1 MLASLAMN
9 AVHPTA
15 VVDEGVVLG
24 TGNVIGPY
32 VVILGPA
39 TIGDGNWFGPHVVVG
54 TPAEI
59 RGIDHGDR
67 IPGAQVGTGV
77 RIGSR
82 NVFREYTTVHQGH
95 YDVTSVGD
103 DCYLMNKVYI
113 GHDNDIGNGVTMASS
128 ATLGGHIHVGP
139 GANLGMGVIVH
150 QRRVVGPG
158 SMVGMGAVVTRDVP
172 PYAMAYGNPCRVR
185 GANQVGMRRA
195 GVADATI
202 AELER
207 VYADGRTA
215 EDVRSCDDAAIVE
228 AWSWW
233 SRHTGD
239 RT

>member
-1 MLASLAMN
+1 MLTSLDMN
-9 AVHPTA
+9 AVHPSA

-24 TGNVIGPY
+24 EGNVIGPY

-59 RGIDHGDR
+59 RGIDHGDLV
-67 IPGAQVGTGV
+67 PGAQVGTGV

-95 YDVTSVGD
+95 YAVTLVGD

-113 GHDNDIGNGVTMASS
+113 GHDNDIGDGVTMASS

-158 SMVGMGAVVTRDVP
+158 AMVGMGAVVTRDVP
-172 PYAMAYGNPCRVR
+172 PYAKAYGSPARVR
-185 GANQVGMRRA
+185 AVNEVGMRRSGISEDDIA
-195 GVADATI
+195 ALAARYDSAQPAPDAW
-202 AELER
+202 APPGSLR
-207 VYADGRTA
+207 
-215 EDVRSCDDAAIVE
+215 AA
-228 AWSWW
+228 WDWW
-233 SRHTGD
+233 LARAATG
-239 RT
+239 

>member
-1 MLASLAMN
+1 MLTSLAMN
-9 AVHPTA
+9 AVHPSA
-15 VVDEGVVLG
+15 VVDDGVVLG
-24 TGNVIGPY
+24 EGNVIGPY
-32 VVILGPA
+32 AVILGPA

-67 IPGAQVGTGV
+67 VPGAQVGTGV
-77 RIGSR
+77 HIGSR
-82 NVFREYTTVHQGH
+82 NVLREYTTVHQGH
-95 YDVTSVGD
+95 YAVTLVGD

-113 GHDNDIGNGVTMASS
+113 GHDNDIGDGVTMASS

-158 SMVGMGAVVTRDVP
+158 AMVGMGSVVTRDVP

-195 GVADATI
+195 GVDDVTI
-202 AELER
+202 ADLER
-207 VYADGRTA
+207 GYAAGRSA
-215 EDVRSCDDAAIVE
+215 EDVRAGGDTAIVE

-239 RT
+239 RK